1 VNDFGV
7 AQFRRTTHPPPNWIR
22 PISYKR
28 RLKIMEYAVEMMGIC
43 KSFGGVKALKN
54 VDLELRQGEIMGIV
68 GDNGAGK
75 STLMKILS
83 GAYQADSGEVFIF
96 GKKAEINSPLDSF
109 ELGISMIYQ
118 DLALFNNLDVAQNI
132 FAGRELIRGPLRITL
147 DKKAMYRRA
156 EELIKDLRVDIK
168 SAKLNVARMS
178 GGQRQMIACAR
189 GIAFQSKIMILDEPT
204 AALGVTEA
212 NKLLGLIKNLKELGL
227 SILLITQRIPDIL
240 AIADRVFILKGGVRQ
255 DILNVRDTTLDDV
268 VTLIVRGKSGNGKTT
283 DDIEYKSF
291 G

>member
-1 VNDFGV
+1 
-7 AQFRRTTHPPPNWIR
+7 
-22 PISYKR
+22 
-28 RLKIMEYAVEMMGIC
+28 MEYAVEMKGIC
-43 KSFGGVKALKN
+43 KSFGGVQALKN

-83 GAYQADSGEVFIF
+83 GAYQADKGEIFIF
-96 GKKAEINSPLDSF
+96 GNQAEIHNPLDAF
-109 ELGISMIYQ
+109 KQGISMIYQ
-118 DLALFNNLDVAQNI
+118 DLALFNNLDVARNI
-132 FAGRELIRGPLRITL
+132 FVGRELVRGPLGITL
-147 DKKAMYRRA
+147 AKKDMYRRA

-168 SAKLNVARMS
+168 SPRLNVARMS
-178 GGQRQMIACAR
+178 GGQRQMVACAR
-189 GIAFQSKIMILDEPT
+189 AIAFQSKIMIMDEPT

-212 NKLLGLIKNLKELGL
+212 NKLLGLIKNLKDLGL

-240 AIADRVFILKGGVRQ
+240 AIADRVFVLKGGVRQ
-255 DILNVRDTTLDDV
+255 DILNVKDTTLDDV
-268 VTLIVRGKSGNGKTT
+268 VFLIVKGKDGNSKKV

>member
-1 VNDFGV
+1 MG
-7 AQFRRTTHPPPNWIR
+7 
-22 PISYKR
+22 
-28 RLKIMEYAVEMMGIC
+28 YAVEMRGIY
-43 KSFGGVKALKN
+43 KSFGGVHALTD

-83 GAYQADSGEVFIF
+83 GAYQADKGGIHIF
-96 GKKAEINSPLDSF
+96 GNRVEIHSPLDAF
-109 ELGISMIYQ
+109 AQGISMIYQ
-118 DLALFNNLDVAQNI
+118 DLALFDNLDVARNI
-132 FAGRELIRGPLRITL
+132 FAGREMVRGPLGLTL
-147 DKKAMYRRA
+147 DKNGMYRRA

-168 SAKLNVARMS
+168 SPKLNVARMS

-189 GIAFQSKIMILDEPT
+189 AIAFQSKIMIMDEPT

-212 NKLLGLIKNLKELGL
+212 NKLLGLIKNMKDLGL

-240 AIADRVFILKGGVRQ
+240 AIADRVFVLKGGTRQ
-255 DILNVRDTTLDDV
+255 DVLNVGEVTLDDI
-268 VTLIVRGKSGNGKTT
+268 VTLIVKGKDTQGEMSN
-283 DDIEYKSF
+283 DIEYQSF